1 MKVLAIFPGAYEFS
15 TLPLLFQNA
24 ALRANRPPLADSPGD
39 LSISPSQ

>member
-1 MKVLAIFPGAYEFS
+1 MKVLAILPGAHEFS

-24 ALRANRPPLADSPGD
+24 EPTVNGPPLADSLGD